1 VTKVVMVL
9 YDRLSEFLST
19 DNGSVSVGANLSES
33 EVSVAVA
40 SSVISA
46 SINTESNRLFLNDP
60 IILVLEHNQVGSY
73 SNLNCSFWNYSI
85 HTKVGQWSD
94 HGCKMIVSN
103 VSHSTCSCNHLTS
116 FAVLMARREIQ
127 YRDRA
132 HKYFLVLI
140 TWVGILA
147 SLLCLATAFFT
158 FCCFRGLQSDRNT
171 IHKNVCL
178 NLFFAELL
186 FLLGINKT
194 DMALV
199 CSVVAG
205 LLHFFFLAAFSWML
219 LEGVQLYLL
228 LVEVFESRYSRRRY
242 FYLIGY
248 GLPALVVGV
257 SLAVDYRGYGTP
269 HACWLHTDNYFIW
282 SFVGPVTVIL
292 LLNFIFLL
300 ITLYKI
306 VRHAPT
312 LKPDS
317 SRLENTKY
325 WVVGAIALLC
335 LLGLSWIFGLLFI
348 DKATLVMSYLFTIFN
363 SFQGMFIYIFHCALQ
378 KKVRKEYRR
387 CLQRS
392 DCYRAWTSRG
402 SYSSGEN
409 SKSRGSTR
417 YSPNA
422 QSPIRKMWNDTVRNQ
437 TRSSFISAD
446 INSSAT
452 LNCECSLK
460 NARNTIEMGTLLLNG
475 NHGNSYHLSSRD
487 FLGDAVGTCGCS
499 PHHHA

>member
-1 VTKVVMVL
+1 Q
-9 YDRLSEFLST
+9 
-19 DNGSVSVGANLSES
+19 
-33 EVSVAVA
+33 
-40 SSVISA
+40 SA
-46 SINTESNRLFLNDP
+46 GF
-60 IILVLEHNQVGSY
+60 

-116 FAVLMARREIQ
+116 FAVLMAGREIQ

-132 HKYFLVLI
+132 HNLFLVLI

-147 SLLCLATAFFT
+147 SLLCLAMAFFT

-186 FLLGINKT
+186 FLLSINKT

-205 LLHFFFLAAFSWML
+205 LLHFFFLAAFSWMF

-282 SFVGPVTVIL
+282 SFLGPVTVIL

-325 WVVGAIALLC
+325 WVVGAIAPLC
-335 LLGLSWIFGLLFI
+335 LLGLTWIFGLLFI

-378 KKVRKEYRR
+378 KKVHMYNPPACPQK
-387 CLQRS
+387 
-392 DCYRAWTSRG
+392 
-402 SYSSGEN
+402 
-409 SKSRGSTR
+409 
-417 YSPNA
+417 
-422 QSPIRKMWNDTVRNQ
+422 
-437 TRSSFISAD
+437 
-446 INSSAT
+446 
-452 LNCECSLK
+452 
-460 NARNTIEMGTLLLNG
+460 
-475 NHGNSYHLSSRD
+475 
-487 FLGDAVGTCGCS
+487 
-499 PHHHA
+499 

>member
-1 VTKVVMVL
+1 MVL

-19 DNGSVSVGANLSES
+19 DNASVSVGTNLSEPGM
-33 EVSVAVA
+33 SVAVA

-60 IILVLEHNQVGSY
+60 IVLVLEHNQSAGY
-73 SNLNCSFWNYSI
+73 SNPNCSFWNYSI
-85 HTKVGQWSD
+85 HTMVGHWSA
-94 HGCKMIVSN
+94 HGCKMIASN
-103 VSHSTCSCNHLTS
+103 ASHSTCSCNHLTS

-132 HKYFLVLI
+132 HELLLVLI
-140 TWVGILA
+140 TWVGILV
-147 SLLCLATAFFT
+147 SLLCLAMAFFT

-194 DMALV
+194 DMSLV

-228 LVEVFESRYSRRRY
+228 LVEVFESEYSRRRY

-282 SFVGPVTVIL
+282 SFVGPVAVII

-300 ITLYKI
+300 ITLYKM
-306 VRHAPT
+306 VRHAPP
-312 LKPDS
+312 LKPDT
-317 SRLENTKY
+317 SRLENTKSARST
-325 WVVGAIALLC
+325 VDAFEAQTAAEPGLPKAVIV
-335 LLGLSWIFGLLFI
+335 LGKTATHGEVL
-348 DKATLVMSYLFTIFN
+348 ATLLTHRYKLIF
-363 SFQGMFIYIFHCALQ
+363 F
-378 KKVRKEYRR
+378 
-387 CLQRS
+387 
-392 DCYRAWTSRG
+392 
-402 SYSSGEN
+402 
-409 SKSRGSTR
+409 
-417 YSPNA
+417 
-422 QSPIRKMWNDTVRNQ
+422 RNQ
-437 TRSSFISAD
+437 VWF
-446 INSSAT
+446 
-452 LNCECSLK
+452 
-460 NARNTIEMGTLLLNG
+460 
-475 NHGNSYHLSSRD
+475 
-487 FLGDAVGTCGCS
+487 
-499 PHHHA
+499 